1 MRVPGDTIPNCLGE
15 LGEIRGEGQGQ
26 ALRLM
31 AIRQTRLEPVTLS
44 ASCHERMQSEKKD
57 RHCEVHSSRR
67 TSSTAASPW
76 PFEDSHRALATKTR
90 MGRHVG
96 AWWRRPQARAARRL
110 HHKGPAW
117 NCGDHVSLVR

>member
-1 MRVPGDTIPNCLGE
+1 MTRHERFGDTIPNCLGE
-15 LGEIRGEGQGQ
+15 LGNAERTGITADGHPAGTPG
-26 ALRLM
+26 A
-31 AIRQTRLEPVTLS
+31 ATLS
-44 ASCHERMQSEKKD
+44 ASWHERMQGEKKE
-57 RHCEVHSSRR
+57 RHSEVHLSRR
-67 TSSTAASPW
+67 TSSTASSPW

-96 AWWRRPQARAARRL
+96 AWWCRPQARAARRL